1 MGVGEEFK
9 PVDVPSGGDPNLVE
23 TGVSDMG
30 VDSVEAFD
38 KVVEEAVFEGME
50 LEAIEED

>member
-1 MGVGEEFK
+1 MM
-9 PVDVPSGGDPNLVE
+9 E
-23 TGVSDMG
+23 TGIPDMSVSDLE

-38 KVVEEAVFEGME
+38 KVVEEAVFEGLE